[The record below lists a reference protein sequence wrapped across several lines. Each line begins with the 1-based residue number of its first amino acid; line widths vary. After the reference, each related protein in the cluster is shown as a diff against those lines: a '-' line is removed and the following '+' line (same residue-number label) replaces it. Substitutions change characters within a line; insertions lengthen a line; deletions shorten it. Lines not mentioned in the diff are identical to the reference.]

1 MTAKEHDSEPGPPN
15 PLSNVIDTFL
25 PGAKLMNNWSFSP
38 NNKEVQLTRTDE
50 ERCPE
55 VDRINSKELRDTVF
69 ISSNNDSE
77 MSSVPGSS
85 CEPESDTHCSE
96 EESADDDTIPKK
108 AVKSSCTKS
117 LLASLV
123 IIALIIL
130 SSFLVFYF
138 KASKK
143 SKTVEAE
150 LSDIIVPTKAPTD
163 LPTKRPSL
171 VPTRFPTRRPT
182 IKLTPFPTIWP
193 TERPTS
199 LSTTRPTERPTPLPT
214 KQPTESPTRK
224 ATLAPTKAPIRPTTA
239 PVVHILP
246 VETLVSRFYVIGD
259 LPYDERQRQRLI
271 YHVENLPEDAE
282 FLIHIGDLRSA
293 KEMNECILSEYEG
306 VAEILKKSHVPTFII
321 PGDNEYNDCPNA
333 NEGLGFFRNVFGQ
346 LENNWNA
353 PFTVHRNEDRP
364 ENFYFVHKNVL
375 YIGLNLIGG
384 AIHDDDEWISRLS
397 SQFNWV
403 KALTETYVLGSAKE
417 AGSVVIFGH
426 AIPTH
431 EHRQFFWP
439 LESFY
444 KDELKE
450 RIPMIY
456 IHGDGHYFEFQDRF
470 LGTNFPRL
478 MVEGGSYE
486 PPLQVTMTMPSIM
499 VEDLFARNIF
509 SYNRML

>member
-1 MTAKEHDSEPGPPN
+1 MTAKEHDSESGPPN

-25 PGAKLMNNWSFSP
+25 PGAKLVNYWSFSP

-69 ISSNNDSE
+69 INSNNDSE

-85 CEPESDTHCSE
+85 YKPESDTHCSE

-239 PVVHILP
+239 PVVHKLP

-384 AIHDDDEWISRLS
+384 AIHDNDEWISRLS

-426 AIPTH
+426 AIPTY
-431 EHRQFFWP
+431 EHRQFFRP

-450 RIPMIY
+450 TIPMIY
-456 IHGDGHYFEFQDRF
+456 IHGDRHYFEFQDRF

-486 PPLQVTMTMPSIM
+486 PTLQVTMTMPSIM